1 MKPKTIKSEET
12 KIFKASEFIAKS
24 AADFEDEEP
33 EFVWYPYIPRGEYTV
48 LMADGGTGK
57 TTFCCG
63 IAAAISN
70 GTALPSSYAE
80 ENPTKGNVLIIT
92 GEERGSMLK
101 KQLKAC
107 DADLR
112 RINILDCMASEGL
125 TFAQEEEFQ
134 SVIEK
139 YSPELVIIDPWHCF
153 LGASVDI
160 NRVNAVRPVFQK
172 LANIAKNCNCG
183 IILVSH
189 VNKRA
194 QGENA
199 NNSAT
204 GSTDFINAARSAI
217 KIIFSDEP
225 GEENVRIAVHTKSN
239 HASAGQSMKYKIT
252 HQKGLEWIGFS
263 DINRRTLEEAARCK
277 KTPGEIIKKN
287 VDFNR
292 ALFDAI
298 QEKAVSDKHIN
309 ISYDQFK
316 DEFGTY
322 IFETNQPKREI
333 DKLSDKLNAI
343 GIKVTTGKT
352 VNYNK
357 KTRNGFEIYKYL

>member
-1 MKPKTIKSEET
+1 MLKSNET
-12 KIFKASEFIAKS
+12 KKVKLSELNAKS
-24 AADFEDEEP
+24 ARNFEKKSP
-33 EFVWYPYIPRGEYTV
+33 EFVWYPYIPRGEFTV

-63 IAAAISN
+63 IAALISN
-70 GTALPSSYAE
+70 GTVFQNSHVDKNL
-80 ENPTKGNVLIIT
+80 TQGNVLFISSEDT
-92 GEERGSMLK
+92 GDTLRTQLEECG
-101 KQLKAC
+101 
-107 DADLR
+107 ADLN
-112 RINILDCMASEGL
+112 RIFILDFDASVGVDILDENEL
-125 TFAQEEEFQ
+125 QLF
-134 SVIEK
+134 IEK
-139 YSPELVIIDPWHCF
+139 YSPALVIIDPWQSF
-153 LGASVDI
+153 LGGNVNI
-160 NRVNAVRPVFQK
+160 NRIDVVRPIFQK
-172 LANIAKNCNCG
+172 IKKVAKNCNCG

-194 QGENA
+194 QSENA
-199 NNSAT
+199 NNAAT
-204 GSTDFINAARSAI
+204 GSADLINAARSAM
-217 KIIFSDEP
+217 KIIFSEEP
-225 GEENVRIAVHTKSN
+225 GEEDIRIAVHTKSN
-239 HASAGQSMKYKIT
+239 NAALGKSLKYRIT
-252 HQKGLEWIGFS
+252 QQKGLEWLGCS
-263 DINRRTLEEAARCK
+263 DISRKTLENAARFR

-298 QEKAVSDKHIN
+298 QEKAVTDKHIN

-316 DEFGTY
+316 DDYGAF

-357 KTRNGFEIYKYL
+357 KTYNGFEIFKYL

>member
-1 MKPKTIKSEET
+1 MKNIKSEELSIL
-12 KIFKASEFIAKS
+12 KQSKFNAISAS
-24 AADFEDEEP
+24 DFADEEP

-48 LMADGGTGK
+48 LMSEGGMGK

-70 GTALPSSYAE
+70 GTALPSSCVE
-80 ENPTKGNVLIIT
+80 ENPTHGNVLIIT
-92 GEERGSMLK
+92 GEERGGMLK

-107 DADLR
+107 NADLSK
-112 RINILDCMASEGL
+112 INILDCMASEGL
-125 TFAQEEEFQ
+125 TFTEENEFQ
-134 SVIEK
+134 LVIEK

-194 QGENA
+194 QSENA
-199 NNSAT
+199 NNSAI

-217 KIIFSDEP
+217 KIIFSEEP

-239 HASAGQSMKYKIT
+239 HASAGQSLKYKIT

-263 DINRRTLEEAARCK
+263 DITRSELEKAARCK
-277 KTPGEIIKKN
+277 KTLWEIIQMN
-287 VDFNR
+287 VVINS

-298 QEKAVSDKHIN
+298 QEKAVLDKHIN

-316 DEFGTY
+316 DEFGTD

-333 DKLSDKLNAI
+333 DKLFDKLNAI